1 MPDHEATVCP
11 LLDAPKPHMLMY
23 GHADEQLVFFEFP
36 ATKSYKAKLE
46 STRLGMLSVEGGEL
60 NIPQIVSQLKRLV
73 PIEGFQWDVRQ
84 VGHYVFKVAFP
95 SKEELE
101 RMCVFGT
108 FQVPNSVIKITFE
121 HWTAQIEPT
130 CLLPEVWVK
139 VAGLPPKRRENFL
152 GLWGLGTMFGKTLKV
167 DMPYL
172 REHGVARL
180 LIGCLDYTRIPDKW
194 NIFVVDGF
202 YELSFEVETPEDDPE
217 MEESQTEKG
226 ANNDDDDPNAKKYE
240 GPKDAPKDQDEVDQ
254 ATPMEATYDVPN
266 NQSVG
271 QSVPSQQADRSVQ
284 AKGVIFSPS
293 LKRDIEESKRLL
305 RDMFISDQGVHDIS
319 KIESDAGSVGAVE
332 AVPSSVAVVPTEKC
346 EVAKTEAPDGEAL
359 SLTSSGTTTSTPS
372 FVSMT
377 ADMVLTEDEGR
388 GVSLSA
394 DVCLHDA
401 VHEISCAGV
410 TSSDAVHG
418 ISDVGVSLCAEPTW
432 AGQRESFEAQ
442 HKSPMG
448 SIKLSEPFMGDKP
461 IVLKQDVFEASPSAQ
476 QMKPTRKDIIAYG
489 GIQDPSTSSPR
500 SSQRI
505 SAQTNA
511 DSPQMERAMLFG
523 TKER

>member
-1 MPDHEATVCP
+1 
-11 LLDAPKPHMLMY
+11 
-23 GHADEQLVFFEFP
+23 
-36 ATKSYKAKLE
+36 
-46 STRLGMLSVEGGEL
+46 
-60 NIPQIVSQLKRLV
+60 
-73 PIEGFQWDVRQ
+73 
-84 VGHYVFKVAFP
+84 
-95 SKEELE
+95 
-101 RMCVFGT
+101 
-108 FQVPNSVIKITFE
+108 
-121 HWTAQIEPT
+121 
-130 CLLPEVWVK
+130 
-139 VAGLPPKRRENFL
+139 
-152 GLWGLGTMFGKTLKV
+152 MFGKTLKV

-346 EVAKTEAPDGEAL
+346 EVAKTEFLTQRTTCPSVLSKKTTFEIICQKGPPLDGGKSCQA
-359 SLTSSGTTTSTPS
+359 TRGTCRHSRWRQ
-372 FVSMT
+372 
-377 ADMVLTEDEGR
+377 AH
-388 GVSLSA
+388 A
-394 DVCLHDA
+394 A
-401 VHEISCAGV
+401 
-410 TSSDAVHG
+410 
-418 ISDVGVSLCAEPTW
+418 W
-432 AGQRESFEAQ
+432 ANG
-442 HKSPMG
+442 P
-448 SIKLSEPFMGDKP
+448 
-461 IVLKQDVFEASPSAQ
+461 
-476 QMKPTRKDIIAYG
+476 
-489 GIQDPSTSSPR
+489 
-500 SSQRI
+500 
-505 SAQTNA
+505 
-511 DSPQMERAMLFG
+511 
-523 TKER
+523 